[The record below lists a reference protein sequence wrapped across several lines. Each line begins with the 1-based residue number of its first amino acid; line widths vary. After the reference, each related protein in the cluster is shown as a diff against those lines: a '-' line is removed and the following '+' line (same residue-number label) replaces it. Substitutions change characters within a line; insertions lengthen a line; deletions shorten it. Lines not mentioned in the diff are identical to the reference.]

1 MKWDIPLI
9 AGFARSIPFLRA
21 SIPVGKILYTNEGWS
36 GKQLKHPIW
45 PRSFMTMELQ
55 LLLQLKAYILLSE
68 LGMKGLGKL
77 VWNLESQ
84 VGLTSTFY
92 SNKSFLGGW
101 ASCL

>member
-9 AGFARSIPFLRA
+9 SGFARSIPFLGA
-21 SIPVGKILYTNEGWS
+21 GIPDGKILYTNEG
-36 GKQLKHPIW
+36 GKKLKHSIW
-45 PRSFMTMELQ
+45 PRSFITTELQ

-68 LGMKGLGKL
+68 LRMKGLGKL
-77 VWNLESQ
+77 VWNLESK

-92 SNKSFLGGW
+92 SNKSFLGGR